1 MRWGFGA
8 RLIGAAAAIAI
19 AGAAGGCQP
28 RPSAEEPIVAAAPAI
43 FCYRTLAEADCFD
56 HPLGPY
62 DDNRLINYYSGE
74 YTGY

>member
-1 MRWGFGA
+1 MPRSFTA
-8 RLIGAAAAIAI
+8 RLTGTAAAFAVV
-19 AGAAGGCQP
+19 AAMGGCQP

-56 HPLGPY
+56 HPLGAF
-62 DDNRLINYYSGE
+62 DDNRLINYYTGE